1 MRTRTLL
8 FFLCAAGPALWA
20 AGGGGQPSPAPQGQ
34 PTGTGLQNEVSV
46 TLKLV
51 RVFVTDRYG
60 KPVTGLSQ
68 SDFELLDNGRPQ
80 AITAF
85 EAHSLPLPDGP
96 AGRSE
101 GSAPET
107 LVKPD
112 AGRGRKFYFVF
123 DYFMNDPGGIRLAKN
138 ATLHFI
144 DHRLKAGDEAGVL
157 ALSVTQGLLVL
168 QDMTAD
174 RAAAKKAVLEM
185 TGVPKLGSVDETYV
199 RVPGGDDSND
209 SDEYDGAEA
218 AGEYV
223 LTECNR
229 YVTELTNLAR
239 ALQAVE
245 GLKNVVFFSRGLAL
259 GALLHGGR
267 QLLDTATGSIVISN
281 YNSMLEE
288 MSRAASPV
296 YTVNTE
302 GTRRLPPPGSNAYY
316 NSLAG
321 GSEALVGLADASGGT
336 YFPTAA
342 HSPELTG
349 KIDETTARY
358 YVLGYPIDI
367 AWDGK
372 FHELEVRVKRSGCQ
386 ARAQAGFYD
395 PKRFADLTPLEK
407 DTHLMDLV
415 RGRISPFLAPD
426 EVPVG
431 LLSFSAGHAT
441 SNAFML
447 AELDP
452 ACLAE
457 VSGAELG
464 FFVLDG
470 TGKIVWSRKSK
481 TGTDIRSGAA
491 AFAYA
496 PLALPPGRYE
506 GRFTLRDLDS
516 GRTALGSCSM
526 TIPAE
531 PSRAVTGEA
540 DGFRFDAILLVRPGR
555 KALFIRVAGEKD
567 LGERLS
573 LADVFPF
580 VSVQAAPLVGA
591 LEAAQAPLSAIVRV
605 SPCPGASLPDLDW
618 TARFVRIKPGLEESA
633 EVREIMRQ
641 PSGDATAFLIVIER
655 PALEPG
661 EYALEIMAHSGDL
674 ERRAGTEVRI
684 RVK

>member
-20 AGGGGQPSPAPQGQ
+20 AGGGGQPSPAPQGH
-34 PTGTGLQNEVSV
+34 PAGTGLQNEVSV

-80 AITAF
+80 AIEAF
-85 EAHSLPLPDGP
+85 EAHSMPLPDGP

-101 GSAPET
+101 GSAPAT
-107 LVKPD
+107 LIKPD

-123 DYFMNDPGGIRLAKN
+123 DYFMNDPGGIRLAKK
-138 ATLHFI
+138 AALHFI

-168 QDMTAD
+168 QDLTAD
-174 RAAAKKAVLEM
+174 RAAAKKAVLDM
-185 TGVPKLGSVDETYV
+185 TGVTRLGSVDETYV
-199 RVPGGDDSND
+199 RVPGVND
-209 SDEYDGAEA
+209 RDEYDGAEA
-218 AGEYV
+218 DSEYV
-223 LTECNR
+223 FMECNK

-259 GALLHGGR
+259 GALLQGGR
-267 QLLDTATGSIVISN
+267 ELLDTATGSIVISK
-281 YNSMLEE
+281 YNSMLED

-302 GTRRLPPPGSNAYY
+302 GTRRLPPPGSDAFY
-316 NSLAG
+316 NSMAG
-321 GSEALVGLADASGGT
+321 GADALVGLADASGGT

-342 HSPELTG
+342 HAPELTG
-349 KIDETTARY
+349 KIDETTAHY

-367 AWDGK
+367 AWDGR
-372 FHELEVRVKRSGCQ
+372 FHELKVRVKRSGCQ

-395 PKRFADLTPLEK
+395 PKRFADLTPLEQ
-407 DTHLMDLV
+407 DTQLMDLV
-415 RGRISPFLAPD
+415 RGRTSPFLAPD

-431 LLSFSAGHAT
+431 LLSFSAGQGT

-457 VSGAELG
+457 VSGPGVELG

-481 TGTDIRSGAA
+481 TGTDGRSGAA

-540 DGFRFDAILLVRPGR
+540 DRFRFDAILLVRPGR
-555 KALFIRVAGEKD
+555 KALFIRAGGEKD

-580 VSVQAAPLVGA
+580 VSVQAAPLIGA

-605 SPCPGASLPDLDW
+605 SPYPGASLPDLDW

-661 EYALEIMAHSGDL
+661 EYALEIMAHSGDP